1 MPSLETE
8 LTPLD
13 LSLCILKTVHDCE
26 EKRDKDEVNYSEV
39 FVKGLE
45 EFVKN
50 VDPKFVNELTDN
62 VMRIILADLSEEDLR
77 NLARGS

>member
-1 MPSLETE
+1 MALLKMTE

-13 LSLCILKTVHDCE
+13 LSLCVLNTVHDCE
-26 EKRDKDEVNYSEV
+26 EKQDEDEVNYSEV

-50 VDPKFVNELTDN
+50 ME
-62 VMRIILADLSEEDLR
+62 IR
-77 NLARGS
+77 NSSMS